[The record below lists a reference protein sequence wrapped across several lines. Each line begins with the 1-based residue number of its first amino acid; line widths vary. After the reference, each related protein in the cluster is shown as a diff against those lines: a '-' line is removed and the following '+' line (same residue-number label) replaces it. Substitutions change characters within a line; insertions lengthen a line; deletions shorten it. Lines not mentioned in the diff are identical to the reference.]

1 MSHPQSGP
9 ELTLLA
15 RQVDVLELIARD
27 SRLEMVLEKI
37 CRTAE
42 EFVPGSLAGVTILD
56 RAGHTF
62 EGCVMP
68 SAPTFAAAIAGIE
81 VGPPHAG
88 TCAAAVYSGLPV
100 SSTDAA
106 ADERFDPLWRRL
118 NADHGVRC
126 IKSRPVTSA
135 DGRAL
140 GSFFIAFTTGA
151 PAPWPEDIEATCAR
165 LAGFALDRHRK
176 EERSRLIA
184 GEMQHRL
191 KNLFASVLSIAAQT
205 SQSGQTSAEF
215 MKAFEGRV
223 LALAAAHDLL
233 SQDETADLAELVH
246 RIVAPFA
253 GAADAIEVAG
263 KPFKVAPSSV
273 VPFSLVLHEL
283 ATNAA
288 KYGALSAAQG
298 RTRISWKYYRAE
310 TGERRFKFKWEESG
324 GPSVA
329 PPRRRGFGTILM
341 KRAFADV
348 DGQSRLTHA
357 PEGLRYKV
365 DAPVSGRL
373 GRLHEGTAPP
383 PDVAAD

>member
-1 MSHPQSGP
+1 VSHPDMSEGSR
-9 ELTLLA
+9 LLA
-15 RQVDVLELIARD
+15 RQVEALELIARD
-27 SRLEMVLEKI
+27 STLDTVLEEI
-37 CRTAE
+37 CRMAE

-56 RAGHTF
+56 RAGAAF

-68 SAPTFAAAIAGIE
+68 SAPTYAAAIAGIE
-81 VGPPHAG
+81 AGPPHAG
-88 TCAAAVYSGLPV
+88 TCAAAVYSGTPV
-100 SSTDAA
+100 SSTDVAT
-106 ADERFDPLWRRL
+106 DERFDPLWRRL
-118 NADHGVRC
+118 NAEHGVRR
-126 IKSRPVTSA
+126 IKSCPVKSA

-140 GSFFIAFTTGA
+140 GSFFIAFTTEA
-151 PAPWPEDIEATCAR
+151 PSPWPEEIETTCAR
-165 LAGFALDRHRK
+165 LAGFALERHRAA
-176 EERSRLIA
+176 ERNRLIV

-223 LALAAAHDLL
+223 QALAAAHDLL
-233 SQDETADLAELVH
+233 SLDEPADLAELTR
-246 RIVAPFA
+246 RIVGPFA
-253 GAADAIEVAG
+253 GTDAIEISG

-288 KYGALSAAQG
+288 KYGALSSAQG
-298 RTRISWKYYRAE
+298 KTRISWKYYRAE
-310 TGERRFKFKWEESG
+310 SGERRFKFKWEESG

-329 PPRRRGFGTILM
+329 PPRRSGFGTILM

-348 DGQSRLTHA
+348 EGQSRLTHA
-357 PEGLRYKV
+357 PEGLRYRI

-373 GRLHEGTAPP
+373 GRLQEGAAAVSKT
-383 PDVAAD
+383 AAD